1 MEAKF
6 TEAKDPGLSWS
17 QLRAFESCATLL
29 SFGAAALHLNMTASA
44 IRYQVA
50 LLESRIGTRLFERR
64 GGQLALTSAGA
75 SFQRR
80 IGPPVHELLKACE
93 EASQS
98 TEKAVIVL
106 TAPPMFAREFLFQDR
121 FLKWCDS
128 HTIRLDVTDAKRN
141 FFGPDRIA
149 AIRLGAEAHANLK
162 LTPILKTKL
171 VLAAAPAIVAKADPL
186 NASWWS
192 TQNLL
197 SPTVS
202 ELAWERILGS
212 LNINPKVAK
221 HRRSFSSYA
230 VALEAACA
238 GQGILLAA
246 LPFVQRDFDAK
257 RLARLTQ
264 VTLSPLIGYSIV
276 MTHELAAT
284 ARGKSLRQA
293 LLKQVRAG
301 E

>member
-1 MEAKF
+1 MEANG
-6 TEAKDPGLSWS
+6 TEARDPGLSWS
-17 QLRAFESCATLL
+17 QLRAFEASASVL
-29 SFGAAALHLNMTASA
+29 SFSAAALRLSITASA
-44 IRYQVA
+44 VRYQIA
-50 LLESRIGTRLFERR
+50 LLESRLGTRLFERR
-64 GGQLALTSAGA
+64 GGRLALTPVGA

-80 IGPPVHELLKACE
+80 IERPMRELLRACE
-93 EASQS
+93 DTTQS
-98 TEKAVIVL
+98 AKTAVIVL

-128 HTIRLDVTDAKRN
+128 NVIRLDVTDAKRD
-141 FFGPDRIA
+141 FFGPDQIA
-149 AIRLGAEAHANLK
+149 AIRLGAEAHANLT

-171 VLAAAPAIVAKADPL
+171 VLAAAPFVVAGADPL

-192 TQNLL
+192 RQNLL

-202 ELAWERILGS
+202 QLAWEHVLRALDID
-212 LNINPKVAK
+212 PKVAK
-221 HRRSFSSYA
+221 RRGFSSYA

-238 GQGILLAA
+238 GHGILLAA

-264 VTLSPLIGYSIV
+264 ITLSPSIGYSIV
-276 MTHELAAT
+276 MTNELAAT
-284 ARGKSLRQA
+284 GRGRSLRQA

-301 E
+301 R